1 MLVEEIPDLLLIGS
15 VFIIGWIAHV
25 VGSKA
30 HIPRVTLLLSIGII
44 TGPAVLDLV
53 PQAFSQYFS
62 TATHLALAMIG
73 FLLGESFA
81 GRDILVERRQ
91 ILLISLGASLV
102 PAITVFVLIMLVS
115 SDLVLALVLAGI
127 ATATDPAA
135 TLDVIREIRA
145 KGILSRTL
153 KGVVA
158 VDDAWGIIIF
168 SLLLVIATGV
178 SGNGNNIADILH
190 GVWDVCGALLL
201 GVAIGLPMSAV
212 IGRHKLGEPTIVE
225 AMGFVFICGGIALYY
240 DISYIL
246 ACMMLG
252 VTVARRAKHIEK
264 PFHAIEKVSDPFLI
278 IFFILS
284 GMNLNPSSLTTLG
297 SIGLVYVIA
306 RCIGKIFGAKLF
318 AYITHSPKVVTRYLG
333 ECLLPQAGVAI
344 GMALL
349 VGERF
354 PSIGESVLT
363 LTIAT
368 TVLFE
373 LIGPL
378 ITRWSLYRSGE
389 APIKR

>member
-1 MLVEEIPDLLLIGS
+1 MLVEEMPDLLLVGS

-53 PQAFSQYFS
+53 PQAFTQYFS

-81 GRDILVERRQ
+81 GRDMLVERRQ
-91 ILLISLGASLV
+91 VLLISLGASLV
-102 PAITVFVLIMLVS
+102 PAITVFFLVLLVS
-115 SDLVLALVLAGI
+115 SDLILALALAGI

-145 KGILSRTL
+145 KGVLSRTL

-168 SLLLVIATGV
+168 SLLLVIATAV
-178 SGNGNNIADILH
+178 SGNGNNVADIMH
-190 GVWDVCGALLL
+190 GIWDVGGALLL
-201 GVAIGLPMSAV
+201 GVVIGIPMSVV

-225 AMGFVFICGGIALYY
+225 AMGFVFICGGIALYFGL
-240 DISYIL
+240 SYIL

-252 VTVARRAKHIEK
+252 ATVARRAKHIEK

-284 GMNLNPSSLTTLG
+284 GMNLSPSSLTTLG
-297 SIGLVYVIA
+297 TIGLVYVVA

-318 AYITHSPKVVTRYLG
+318 AYITHSPKVVTQYLG
-333 ECLLPQAGVAI
+333 GCLLPQAGVAI

-354 PSIGESVLT
+354 PSISESVLT

-378 ITRWSLYRSGE
+378 ITRWSLYRAGE
-389 APIKR
+389 APIKE